1 MRGAKYELTFKK
13 PSGELVIESG
23 LVMESAQQRI
33 TELLAEHYH
42 FQYPLNAYC
51 SYSYKGCCMRNLFE
65 AGEFSAPAENYNR
78 LSKDSPTK
86 STIYNLS
93 TRPELANK
101 MLSNFVKLKRVIRQP
116 ES

>member
-33 TELLAEHYH
+33 KELLDEHYH
-42 FQYPLNAYC
+42 FQY
-51 SYSYKGCCMRNLFE
+51 
-65 AGEFSAPAENYNR
+65 
-78 LSKDSPTK
+78 SPTK